1 MKALLEPLFL
11 IPLVMFLI
19 KPFPDFMSFPE
30 KERINYHYFNILEPG
45 RIGKQFNGG
54 GFAFYKL
61 DNEKILMN
69 TYYVYKSGLG
79 SKIFDIK
86 KPVRVGWYSSCMLV
100 ANFMFSDD
108 CGMVVSLGEEGEEY
122 LTCEQSRSIYFKRSA
137 LDSFID
143 TYFMLLIAF
152 FFLVLRIFFR
162 LSLFKL

>member
-1 MKALLEPLFL
+1 MKLRS
-11 IPLVMFLI
+11 LV
-19 KPFPDFMSFPE
+19 E
-30 KERINYHYFNILEPG
+30 
-45 RIGKQFNGG
+45 GG
-54 GFAFYKL
+54 SAFYKL

-100 ANFMFSDD
+100 ANFMFSYD
-108 CGMVVSLGEEGEEY
+108 CGMVVSLGEEGEAY
-122 LTCEQSRSIYFKRSA
+122 LTYEQSRSIYFKRSV
-137 LDSFID
+137 LDNFID

>member
-1 MKALLEPLFL
+1 VE
-11 IPLVMFLI
+11 
-19 KPFPDFMSFPE
+19 
-30 KERINYHYFNILEPG
+30 
-45 RIGKQFNGG
+45 GG
-54 GFAFYKL
+54 SAFYKL

-108 CGMVVSLGEEGEEY
+108 CGMVVSLGEEY
-122 LTCEQSRSIYFKRSA
+122 LTYEQSRSIYLKRSA
-137 LDSFID
+137 LDNFID

-152 FFLVLRIFFR
+152 FFLVLRILFG
-162 LSLFKL
+162 LSLFKM